1 MLPALMSSVLAS
13 AASAARS
20 ASAEALAVVAGAA
33 EDVAAL
39 ASQAEAAAGQLVMAP
54 QNDNLFFPEQG
65 STIAKQIDDVFY
77 FILWVSIIS
86 FVGCIGAG
94 LWFMWRYRAR
104 PGHREEV
111 TSAHDT
117 RLEITWTVIPT
128 LLVAVMFYV
137 GFEGFMNLR
146 EAPGDA
152 YTINVTARQWAWD
165 FSYPNGAKDSDLHVP
180 AGKPVRLLM
189 SSEDVLHSLYIPSFR
204 VKQDVVPGRYT
215 SLWFEALLPSEQD
228 QKDGLHLFCTEYCGT
243 DHWNMNRRV
252 FVYPPAEFEAK
263 IQKLADFLN
272 DPAIAPAEKG
282 RRIYTRACAS
292 CHLTTGDTKIGPGFQ
307 LVSNALKDKSAL
319 EFDGSPS
326 LVPDE
331 NYLRES
337 ILVPAAKIRKGY
349 PNQMNSFQGQLS
361 DQEIGLLITFIK
373 SISDPT
379 QGVPAG
385 Q

>member
-1 MLPALMSSVLAS
+1 MSLHMLYAPISSVLAS
-13 AASAARS
+13 AASAAHAAAAEGLTL
-20 ASAEALAVVAGAA
+20 ASAAAQQAADAGAA
-33 EDVAAL
+33 AAQL
-39 ASQAEAAAGQLVMAP
+39 AAPTAG
-54 QNDNLFFPEQG
+54 DNLFFPEQG
-65 STIAKQIDDVFY
+65 STIAKEIDDVFY

-94 LWFMWRYRAR
+94 VWFMWRYRAR
-104 PGHREEV
+104 AGHREEV
-111 TSAHDT
+111 TAAHDT

-165 FSYPNGAKDSDLHVP
+165 FSYPNGAKDTDLHVP
-180 AGKPVRLLM
+180 AGRPVKLLM

-215 SLWFEALLPSEQD
+215 SLWFEAFLPE
-228 QKDGLHLFCTEYCGT
+228 QKDREQGLYLFCTEYCGT

-252 FVYPPAEFEAK
+252 YVYPQAEFDAK

-282 RRIYTRACAS
+282 RRIYARACAS
-292 CHLTTGDTKIGPGFQ
+292 CHLTTDGTKIGPGFEI
-307 LVSNALKDKSAL
+307 VSKAIKDGGSVA
-319 EFDGSPS
+319 FADGTS

-337 ILVPAAKIRKGY
+337 ILVPGAKVRQGY

-361 DQEIGLLITFIK
+361 DAEINFLITFIK
-373 SISDPT
+373 SISDPS
-379 QGVPAG
+379 QGAG